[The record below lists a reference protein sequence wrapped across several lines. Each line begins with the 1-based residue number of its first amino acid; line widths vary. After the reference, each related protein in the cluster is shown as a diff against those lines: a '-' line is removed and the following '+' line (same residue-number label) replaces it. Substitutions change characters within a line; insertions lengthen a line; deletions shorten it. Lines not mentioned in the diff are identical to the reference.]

1 MFSIKR
7 ELGYE
12 DERGQKWY
20 SSEKYTTDDQIELED
35 LNEKFLRQN
44 ERLMKYFS
52 ELQKGL

>member
-7 ELGYE
+7 ELGFK

-20 SSEKYTTDDQIELED
+20 SSEKYTTDNQIELED
-35 LNEKFLRQN
+35 LNEKFLKQN